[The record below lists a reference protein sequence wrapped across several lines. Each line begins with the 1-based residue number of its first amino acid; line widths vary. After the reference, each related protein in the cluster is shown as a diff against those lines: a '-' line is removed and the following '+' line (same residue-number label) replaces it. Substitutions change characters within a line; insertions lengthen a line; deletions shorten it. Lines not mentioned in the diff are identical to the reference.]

1 MKLTSYISAEDVA
14 AHILSHDMTGR
25 LFPAWEDREAWE
37 RMPDGLGQEWI
48 RAAEGHIG
56 EGLPTLRASAF
67 MAYFT
72 EGSRVRYES
81 VDAARRSALCALLIA
96 ECLEG
101 QGRFVGDIVDL
112 VWLLCEQTTWCSPA
126 HHYLSRDPAHI
137 LSNVAEPLFDL
148 MAGETAAALAWT
160 SFLLRGPLD
169 RVSPL
174 IRERIRLEIDRRIV
188 APYMERE
195 DFWWMG
201 FGEREPN
208 NWNPWCNG
216 NMLTVA
222 LLQEMAADRSA
233 AVLSKIL
240 RSLDR
245 YLEVQHEDGGCD
257 EGSTYWGRAAGM
269 LLVNLELLYRASGG
283 ALQAYDQPLIQRL
296 GQFVYRMYVGGPYFV
311 NFADGSAMPSL
322 DYGLIHLYGRRIKDE
337 RLQAL
342 GQSGIASHRVPTE
355 GIVSFFQEMISL
367 EACADI
373 RTEEVLSPPLVQD
386 CWLPDLQAMTSRQ
399 QDGSAR
405 GLYLAAKGG
414 HNDES
419 HNHNDIG
426 HYVVYA
432 DGKPYLID
440 IGVESYTAKT
450 FSPERYEIWTM
461 QSAYHSLPVVNGFGQ
476 KEGHA
481 YRASEVTYERTD
493 TMARFALDLADAY
506 PAEAGV
512 KAWRRS
518 FVFERAEG
526 QKAAIT
532 LREQCVLAEPSRSVR
547 LHMISCRRPEAARE
561 GRIRLRDEDGD
572 AIAIAYHP
580 GQWDVAFERIEVVD
594 EQLKRVWGDELYR
607 IAFIAVDEVDR
618 GDWTFR
624 ITAAEGEDE
633 GIDEGGTA

>member
-1 MKLTSYISAEDVA
+1 MKLTAFISAEDVA
-14 AHILSHDMTGR
+14 AHILGQDITGR
-25 LFPAWEDREAWE
+25 LFPAWEDREAWG
-37 RMPDGLGQEWI
+37 RMPEKLRQEWI
-48 RAAEGHIG
+48 RAAERHVGAD
-56 EGLPTLRASAF
+56 LPTLRASAF

-72 EGSRVRYES
+72 EGSRARYEA

-126 HHYLSRDPAHI
+126 HHYLSRDPAQI

-188 APYMERE
+188 APYMERD

-222 LLQEMAADRSA
+222 LLQEMAADQRA

-257 EGSTYWGRAAGM
+257 EGSTYWARAAGM

-283 ALQAYDQPLIQRL
+283 ALQVYDQPLIQKL

-322 DYGLIHLYGRRIKDE
+322 DYGLIHLYGRRIKDD

-342 GQSGIASHRVPTE
+342 GQIGMASYRIPTE
-355 GIVSFFQEMISL
+355 GMVSIFQEMISL
-367 EACADI
+367 AAYADI
-373 RTEEVLSPPLVQD
+373 QTEGTLSPPLVQD
-386 CWLPDLQAMTSRQ
+386 CWLPHLQAMTARQ
-399 QDGSAR
+399 QDGSVR

-414 HNDES
+414 TTTKAT
-419 HNHNDIG
+419 I
-426 HYVVYA
+426 
-432 DGKPYLID
+432 IT
-440 IGVESYTAKT
+440 I
-450 FSPERYEIWTM
+450 
-461 QSAYHSLPVVNGFGQ
+461 SA
-476 KEGHA
+476 
-481 YRASEVTYERTD
+481 TTWCMRT
-493 TMARFALDLADAY
+493 
-506 PAEAGV
+506 V
-512 KAWRRS
+512 
-518 FVFERAEG
+518 
-526 QKAAIT
+526 
-532 LREQCVLAEPSRSVR
+532 SR
-547 LHMISCRRPEAARE
+547 I
-561 GRIRLRDEDGD
+561 
-572 AIAIAYHP
+572 
-580 GQWDVAFERIEVVD
+580 
-594 EQLKRVWGDELYR
+594 
-607 IAFIAVDEVDR
+607 
-618 GDWTFR
+618 
-624 ITAAEGEDE
+624 
-633 GIDEGGTA
+633 